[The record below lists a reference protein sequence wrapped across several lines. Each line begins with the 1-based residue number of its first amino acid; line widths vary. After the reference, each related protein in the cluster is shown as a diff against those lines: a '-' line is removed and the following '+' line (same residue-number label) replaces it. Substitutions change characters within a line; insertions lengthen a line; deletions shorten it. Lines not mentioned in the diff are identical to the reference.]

1 MLIDPNGG
9 AIYSR
14 NTTLTSQIFGQVY
27 HKGYNRIIGTS
38 DIQDDD
44 GTYIL
49 RRWGDIYGEPL
60 KLGYQF
66 KKWEVIHG
74 GGSLEKVECTVSTI
88 PSKYTKNDLMDIN
101 GAGYPLGYINTLD
114 TETHSMDIPPGT
126 VATPGKIPTW
136 IYNSGNYDDVFY
148 IKAKYEPIQYSV
160 HYYYNH
166 QDNGLNEDGEDIP
179 DLIVENI
186 KYDDS
191 FNLPEFAGEREG
203 YTFMGWARSY
213 DSKALKYKAT
223 YSPGYLVE
231 GLTINEGAIVKLY
244 AIWKPNTYNLRVH
257 PNGALMMYPNG
268 TRNSVFPDMIHQDI
282 LVYLM
287 F

>member
-1 MLIDPNGG
+1 MLIDPDGG
-9 AIYSR
+9 WIYSK

-38 DIQDDD
+38 DVKQNDA
-44 GTYIL
+44 YVL
-49 RRWGDIYGEPL
+49 NKWGDTYGEPL

-66 KKWEVIHG
+66 KKWETMAG
-74 GGSLEKVECTVSTI
+74 GGSLKKVEHTVSPVPTTF
-88 PSKYTKNDLMDIN
+88 TKNDLMSVN
-101 GAGYPLGYINTLD
+101 AAGYPLGYINTLE
-114 TETHSMDIPPGT
+114 TEVNSIDIPPGVVVT
-126 VATPGKIPTW
+126 TKDRKPVW

-179 DLIVENI
+179 DRIVENI

-203 YTFMGWARSY
+203 YTFIGWAKSY
-213 DSKALKYKAT
+213 DSKALDYKAT
-223 YSPGYLVE
+223 YPPGYLAE
-231 GLTINEGAIVKLY
+231 GLTVVNEAIIKLY

-268 TRNSVFPDMIHQDI
+268 TRNSVFPDKNGNQ
-282 LVYLM
+282 
-287 F
+287 